1 MAPCCFCDELC
12 ASGVFTY
19 ESGKVIVCCPT
30 CIAKLDD
37 MHTILGGGAWWSVTG
52 LEQMIEEK
60 LAAEQGDGPIE
71 LDPLQVLQDVEAL
84 LGKPDD

>member
-1 MAPCCFCDELC
+1 
-12 ASGVFTY
+12 
-19 ESGKVIVCCPT
+19 
-30 CIAKLDD
+30 
-37 MHTILGGGAWWSVTG
+37 MHTILGNGIWWTVTG